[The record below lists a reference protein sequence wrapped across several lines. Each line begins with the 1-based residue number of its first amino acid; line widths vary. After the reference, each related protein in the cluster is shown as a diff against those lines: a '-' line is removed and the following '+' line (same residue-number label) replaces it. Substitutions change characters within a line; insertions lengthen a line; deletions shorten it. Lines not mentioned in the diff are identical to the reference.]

1 MRILVETGSHKT
13 EEVKQEQA
21 IPQEVQEAM
30 FNPVASSGDVSVI
43 DMLGRISNAKYK
55 KPVEVL
61 LLREIFSGVKK
72 IVFYSKSQNDK
83 VQKIAD
89 WLNTN
94 YVEVFKVVYSYGVL
108 PLNFSINNNV
118 MSITLI
124 KKPTIRITDEN
135 LKCTNASIAIFTDE
149 MQLVGVSLK
158 TLLRSLINDITEI
171 IARDSQINKN
181 LGLLGIVSRG
191 GTGGNGVLM
200 DGDME
205 KIEERLNSRGEDFFG
220 LITSESDLRF
230 LKIDLP
236 IAQLQLAEKLQQKL
250 QLACAVI
257 GVPYI
262 LLNTGGNM
270 TYENQ
275 TEARV
280 KFYETTIKAFAEIM
294 LEAGRK
300 LIKSSPEMVI
310 SNDLDYTIE
319 QQTIKTTA

>member
-1 MRILVETGSHKT
+1 MRILVETGNHKT

-83 VQKIAD
+83 VQHIAD

-94 YVEVFKVVYSYGVL
+94 YVEIFKVVYSYGVL

-118 MSITLI
+118 ISITLI

-135 LKCTNASIAIFTDE
+135 LKCTNASVAIFTDE

-181 LGLLGIVSRG
+181 FTI
-191 GTGGNGVLM
+191 
-200 DGDME
+200 
-205 KIEERLNSRGEDFFG
+205 
-220 LITSESDLRF
+220 LR
-230 LKIDLP
+230 
-236 IAQLQLAEKLQQKL
+236 
-250 QLACAVI
+250 
-257 GVPYI
+257 
-262 LLNTGGNM
+262 
-270 TYENQ
+270 
-275 TEARV
+275 
-280 KFYETTIKAFAEIM
+280 
-294 LEAGRK
+294 
-300 LIKSSPEMVI
+300 
-310 SNDLDYTIE
+310 
-319 QQTIKTTA
+319 

>member
-1 MRILVETGSHKT
+1 MRILLETGSHNT
-13 EEVKQEQA
+13 QEEQKEPTA
-21 IPQEVQEAM
+21 PQDVQDAM
-30 FNPVASSGDVSVI
+30 FNPVASSGDVSII

-55 KPVEVL
+55 KAVEML
-61 LLREIFSGVKK
+61 LLREIFSGIKK
-72 IVFYSKSQNDK
+72 IVFFSKTENQK
-83 VQKIAD
+83 VQQIAE

-94 YVEVFKVVYSYGVL
+94 YVDIFKVIYSYGVL
-108 PLNFSINNNV
+108 PLNFSIKNEV
-118 MSITLI
+118 MFIALI
-124 KKPTIRITDEN
+124 KKPAVRVIDDT
-135 LKCTNASIAIFTDE
+135 LKCSNASVAIFADE
-149 MQLVGVSLK
+149 MQLVGVPLK

-200 DGDME
+200 EGDME
-205 KIEERLNSRGEDFFG
+205 KIEQRLNSRGEDFFG

-230 LKIDLP
+230 LKIELP
-236 IAQLQLAEKLQQKL
+236 IAQLQLSEKLQQKL
-250 QLACAVI
+250 QLACAVC

-300 LIKSSPEMVI
+300 LIKSMPEMVR
-310 SNDLDYTIE
+310 STDLDYNIE

>member
-135 LKCTNASIAIFTDE
+135 LKCTNASVAIFTDE

>member
-1 MRILVETGSHKT
+1 MRILVETGSHT
-13 EEVKQEQA
+13 TPEVQQA
-21 IPQEVQEAM
+21 QTIPQEVQEAM
-30 FNPVASSGDVSVI
+30 FNPVASSGGVSVI

-135 LKCTNASIAIFTDE
+135 LKCTNASVAIFTDE

-300 LIKSSPEMVI
+300 LIKSMPEMVI

>member
-13 EEVKQEQA
+13 EEAPQQQP
-21 IPQEVQEAM
+21 IPQEVEEAL
-30 FNPVASSGDVSVI
+30 FNAPVASSGEVSIVDV
-43 DMLGRISNAKYK
+43 LGRISNAKYK
-55 KPVEVL
+55 KSVEVL
-61 LLREIFSGVKK
+61 LLREIFSGIKK
-72 IVFYSKSQNDK
+72 IVFASKTNNPK
-83 VQKIAD
+83 VQQIAE

-94 YVEVFKVVYSYGVL
+94 YVDIFKVIYSYGVL
-108 PLNFSINNNV
+108 PINFTKRQEV
-118 MSITLI
+118 MDITLVKRPTVRI
-124 KKPTIRITDEN
+124 KDDE
-135 LKCTNASIAIFTDE
+135 LKCNAHVAIFTDE

-158 TLLRSLINDITEI
+158 TLLRALVNDITEI

-191 GTGGNGVLM
+191 GTNGTGVILP
-200 DGDME
+200 GDLE
-205 KIEERLNSRGEDFFG
+205 KIEKKLNSRGEDFFG

-230 LKIDLP
+230 LKIELP

-280 KFYETTIKAFAEIM
+280 KFYETTVKAFAEIM

-300 LIKSSPEMVI
+300 LVKNLPDLVPST
-310 SNDLDYTIE
+310 DLDYTIE
-319 QQTIKTTA
+319 QQTIKTDV

>member
-1 MRILVETGSHKT
+1 MRILLETGSHKT
-13 EEVKQEQA
+13 EEVKQEQVV
-21 IPQEVQEAM
+21 PQEVQDAM
-30 FNPVASSGDVSVI
+30 FNPVASSGDVSII

-55 KPVEVL
+55 KAVEVL
-61 LLREIFSGVKK
+61 LLREIFSGIKK
-72 IVFYSKSQNDK
+72 IVFFSKTENRK
-83 VQKIAD
+83 VQQIAD

-94 YVEVFKVVYSYGVL
+94 YVDIFRVVYSYGVL
-108 PLNFSINNNV
+108 PLNFSIKNEV

-124 KKPTIRITDEN
+124 KKPTVRITDDN
-135 LKCTNASIAIFTDE
+135 LNCTNASVAIFTDE
-149 MQLVGVSLK
+149 MQLVGISLK

-200 DGDME
+200 SGDME
-205 KIEERLNSRGEDFFG
+205 KIEQRLNSRGEDFFG

-250 QLACAVI
+250 QLACAVC

-300 LIKSSPEMVI
+300 LIKSMPEMVP
-310 SNDLDYTIE
+310 STDLDYNIE

>member
-13 EEVKQEQA
+13 EEVKQEQ
-21 IPQEVQEAM
+21 IVPQEVQDAM
-30 FNPVASSGDVSVI
+30 FNPVASSGDVSII

-55 KPVEVL
+55 KAVEVL
-61 LLREIFSGVKK
+61 LLREIFSGIKK
-72 IVFYSKSQNDK
+72 IVFASKTQNAK
-83 VQKIAD
+83 VQQIAE

-94 YVEVFKVVYSYGVL
+94 YIDIFRVVYSYGVL
-108 PLNFSINNNV
+108 PLNFSIKNEV

-124 KKPTIRITDEN
+124 KKPTVRITDDN
-135 LKCTNASIAIFTDE
+135 LNCTNASVAIFTDE
-149 MQLVGVSLK
+149 MQLVGISLK

-200 DGDME
+200 SGDME
-205 KIEERLNSRGEDFFG
+205 KIEQRLNSRGEDFFG

-250 QLACAVI
+250 QLACAVC

-275 TEARV
+275 AEARV

-300 LIKSSPEMVI
+300 LIKSMPEMVP
-310 SNDLDYTIE
+310 STDLDYNIE

>member
-13 EEVKQEQA
+13 EEVKQEQ
-21 IPQEVQEAM
+21 IVPQDVQEAM
-30 FNPVASSGDVSVI
+30 FNPVASSGDVSIV

-61 LLREIFSGVKK
+61 FLREIFSGIKK
-72 IVFYSKSQNDK
+72 IVFYSKTQNAK
-83 VQKIAD
+83 VQQIAD

-94 YVEVFKVVYSYGVL
+94 YVEIFKVVYSYGVL
-108 PLNFSINNNV
+108 PLNFSISNNV

-124 KKPTIRITDEN
+124 KKPTIRVTDDA
-135 LKCTNASIAIFTDE
+135 LKCTNASVAIFTDE

-158 TLLRSLINDITEI
+158 TLLRTLINDITEI

-200 DGDME
+200 QGDLE

-250 QLACAVI
+250 QLACAVC

-275 TEARV
+275 AEARV

-300 LIKSSPEMVI
+300 LVKSMPEMKP
-310 SNDLDYTIE
+310 STDLDYTIE

>member
-135 LKCTNASIAIFTDE
+135 LKCTNASVAIFTDE

-300 LIKSSPEMVI
+300 LVKSTPEMVP

>member
-1 MRILVETGSHKT
+1 MRILVETGSHT
-13 EEVKQEQA
+13 TPEVQQA
-21 IPQEVQEAM
+21 PTVPQDVQEAM
-30 FNPVASSGDVSVI
+30 FNPVASSGDVSII

-61 LLREIFSGVKK
+61 LLREIFSGIKK
-72 IVFYSKSQNDK
+72 IVFVSKSQNQK
-83 VQKIAD
+83 VQQIAE

-94 YVEVFKVVYSYGVL
+94 YVDIFKVVYSYGVL
-108 PLNFSINNNV
+108 PLNFSIKNEV

-124 KKPTIRITDEN
+124 KKPTVRITDDN
-135 LKCTNASIAIFTDE
+135 LKCTNASVAIFTDE
-149 MQLVGVSLK
+149 MQLVGISLK

-205 KIEERLNSRGEDFFG
+205 KIEQRLNSRGEDFFG

-250 QLACAVI
+250 QLACAVC

-275 TEARV
+275 TEARI

-300 LIKSSPEMVI
+300 LVKSMPEMVP
-310 SNDLDYTIE
+310 STDLDYTIE
-319 QQTIKTTA
+319 QQTIKTIA

>member
-1 MRILVETGSHKT
+1 MRILLETGSHNT
-13 EEVKQEQA
+13 EEVQQA
-21 IPQEVQEAM
+21 QNVPQDVQDAM
-30 FNPVASSGDVSVI
+30 FNPVASSGDVSII

-55 KPVEVL
+55 KAVEVL
-61 LLREIFSGVKK
+61 LLREIFSGIKK
-72 IVFYSKSQNDK
+72 IVFFSKIENPK
-83 VQKIAD
+83 VQQIAE

-94 YVEVFKVVYSYGVL
+94 YVDIFKVVYSYGVL
-108 PLNFSINNNV
+108 PLNFRIKNEV
-118 MSITLI
+118 ISITLI
-124 KKPTIRITDEN
+124 KRPSVRINDDN
-135 LKCTNASIAIFTDE
+135 LKCSNASVAIFTDE
-149 MQLVGVSLK
+149 MQLVGISLK

-200 DGDME
+200 NGDME
-205 KIEERLNSRGEDFFG
+205 KIEQRLNSRGEDFFG

-250 QLACAVI
+250 QLACAVC

-300 LIKSSPEMVI
+300 IIKSMPEMVY
-310 SNDLDYTIE
+310 STDLDYNIE

>member
-1 MRILVETGSHKT
+1 MRILLETGSHT
-13 EEVKQEQA
+13 TPEVQQA
-21 IPQEVQEAM
+21 QTIPQEVQEAM

-135 LKCTNASIAIFTDE
+135 LKCTNASVAIFTDE

>member
-13 EEVKQEQA
+13 PEVQQA
-21 IPQEVQEAM
+21 QTIPQEVQEAM
-30 FNPVASSGDVSVI
+30 FNPVASSGGVSVI

-135 LKCTNASIAIFTDE
+135 LKCTNASVAIFTDE

-250 QLACAVI
+250 QLACAVC

-300 LIKSSPEMVI
+300 LVKSTPEMVP

>member
-21 IPQEVQEAM
+21 IPQDVQEAM

-43 DMLGRISNAKYK
+43 DMIGRISNAKYK

-72 IVFYSKSQNDK
+72 IVFHSKSQNEK
-83 VQKIAD
+83 VQQIAD

-108 PLNFSINNNV
+108 PLNFNIKNEV

-135 LKCTNASIAIFTDE
+135 LKCTNASVAIFTDE

-191 GTGGNGVLM
+191 GTNGTGVILP
-200 DGDME
+200 GDLE
-205 KIEERLNSRGEDFFG
+205 KIEKKLNSRGEDFFG

-236 IAQLQLAEKLQQKL
+236 IEQLQLAEKLQQKL

-280 KFYETTIKAFAEIM
+280 KFYETTVKAFAEIM

-300 LIKSSPEMVI
+300 LVRNLPDLVYST
-310 SNDLDYTIE
+310 DLDYTIE
-319 QQTIKTTA
+319 QQTIKTDM